1 MESYDRSLKSKD
13 SVSQAGFTISPAHDA
28 VEELSYGAT
37 VWSMSKKHPTPDI
50 ISSLASGNLRPVPKP
65 DSSQAVLQEQAS
77 TSGEGLVALRPSS
90 MLEAVI
96 QATNVA
102 LRGKEEPKKG
112 EVSDYPSALK
122 TGAFLS
128 ASNPRLVPRGRYGL
142 LPGAISREAP
152 TPSAEDWRCSTKV
165 EPSSRASIPM
175 SALRQWENMTCLGL
189 HTGSTLDCVLG
200 GLVSLVK
207 GSPQK
212 ALSSPE

>member
-1 MESYDRSLKSKD
+1 MGRGTGRRSEDRSLRPED
-13 SVSQAGFTISPAHDA
+13 SISQAGSPISPARDS
-28 VEELSYGAT
+28 VEEQSYGNA
-37 VWSMSKKHPTPDI
+37 VRSLSKIHPVPDI
-50 ISSLASGNLRPVPKP
+50 VGSLAPVPEP

-152 TPSAEDWRCSTKV
+152 TPSAEDWRCSTV
-165 EPSSRASIPM
+165 RLSRASIPM
-175 SALRQWENMTCLGL
+175 SALRQWENMARLGL
-189 HTGSTLDCVLG
+189 
-200 GLVSLVK
+200 
-207 GSPQK
+207 
-212 ALSSPE
+212 